1 MTTPNPPRRTMS
13 LSGSLAE
20 RLPQHV
26 ADRLA
31 SYTDQ
36 AKPEP
41 KPQPKPKKHQA
52 QPAVGKPEPA
62 APPTDPPPLANQ
74 PAPPPRPLTVQT
86 AKAER
91 RRQINDLAV
100 ALMQRYPKTFDRRRP
115 LALARGSHKAV
126 QAEFPE
132 VPLPVLGWF
141 FREWTNQIAYQMT
154 LKAGG
159 PRHSLDGTPSGEIT
173 EDEQASAVLL
183 LDVLH
188 KRRKERAA
196 NKAQAVRHP
205 AHSEGL
211 SV

>member
-1 MTTPNPPRRTMS
+1 MATPNPPRRTMS

-26 ADRLA
+26 VDRLA
-31 SYTDQ
+31 SYTEQ

-41 KPQPKPKKHQA
+41 KLPKPKKHQA
-52 QPAVGKPEPA
+52 QPAIGKPKPA
-62 APPTDPPPLANQ
+62 APPAESPPVANQ
-74 PAPPPRPLTVQT
+74 LAPPPRPPEVQT
-86 AKAER
+86 ARTER
-91 RRQINDLAV
+91 RRQINDLTA

-132 VPLPVLGWF
+132 VPLPVLSRF
-141 FREWTNQIAYQMT
+141 FREWTSQIAYQMA

-173 EDEQASAVLL
+173 EDEQASAVVL
-183 LDVLH
+183 LDVLY

-196 NKAQAVRHP
+196 KAQAASR
-205 AHSEGL
+205 
-211 SV
+211 

>member
-26 ADRLA
+26 VDRLA
-31 SYTDQ
+31 SYADQ

-52 QPAVGKPEPA
+52 Q
-62 APPTDPPPLANQ
+62 
-74 PAPPPRPLTVQT
+74 
-86 AKAER
+86 
-91 RRQINDLAV
+91 LAV
-100 ALMQRYPKTFDRRRP
+100 QRYPKTFDRRRP

-132 VPLPVLGWF
+132 VPLPVLSRF
-141 FREWTNQIAYQMT
+141 FREWTSQIAYQMA

-173 EDEQASAVLL
+173 EDEQASAVVL
-183 LDVLH
+183 LDILY

-196 NKAQAVRHP
+196 KAQATSP
-205 AHSEGL
+205 
-211 SV
+211 

>member
-26 ADRLA
+26 VDRLA
-31 SYTDQ
+31 SYADQ

-41 KPQPKPKKHQA
+41 KPQPKLKKHQA
-52 QPAVGKPEPA
+52 QPAVGKPKPA
-62 APPTDPPPLANQ
+62 ALPTESPAVANQ
-74 PAPPPRPLTVQT
+74 PAPPPRPPEVQT
-86 AKAER
+86 ARTER
-91 RRQINDLAV
+91 RRQINELTA

-132 VPLPVLGWF
+132 VPLPVLSRF
-141 FREWTNQIAYQMT
+141 FREWTSQIAYQMA

-173 EDEQASAVLL
+173 EDEQASAVVL
-183 LDVLH
+183 LDILY

-196 NKAQAVRHP
+196 KAQATSP
-205 AHSEGL
+205 
-211 SV
+211 

>member
-26 ADRLA
+26 VDRLA
-31 SYTDQ
+31 SYTEQ

-41 KPQPKPKKHQA
+41 KLPEQKKHQA
-52 QPAVGKPEPA
+52 QPAVGKPKPA
-62 APPTDPPPLANQ
+62 APPAESPPVANQ
-74 PAPPPRPLTVQT
+74 PAPPPRLPEAQT
-86 AKAER
+86 ARTER
-91 RRQINDLAV
+91 RRQINDLTV

-132 VPLPVLGWF
+132 VPLPVLSRF
-141 FREWTNQIAYQMT
+141 FREWTSQIAYQMA

-173 EDEQASAVLL
+173 EDEQASAVVL
-183 LDVLH
+183 LDILY

-196 NKAQAVRHP
+196 KAQATSR
-205 AHSEGL
+205 
-211 SV
+211 

>member
-26 ADRLA
+26 VDRLA
-31 SYTDQ
+31 SYTEQ

-41 KPQPKPKKHQA
+41 KLPEPKKHQA
-52 QPAVGKPEPA
+52 QPAIGKPKPA
-62 APPTDPPPLANQ
+62 APPAESPPVANQ
-74 PAPPPRPLTVQT
+74 LAPPPCPPEVQT
-86 AKAER
+86 ARTER
-91 RRQINDLAV
+91 RRQINDLTA

-132 VPLPVLGWF
+132 VPLPVLSRF
-141 FREWTNQIAYQMT
+141 FREWTSQIAYQMA

-173 EDEQASAVLL
+173 EDEQASAVVL
-183 LDVLH
+183 LDVLY

-196 NKAQAVRHP
+196 KAQAASP
-205 AHSEGL
+205 
-211 SV
+211 

>member
-1 MTTPNPPRRTMS
+1 MATPNPPRRTMS

-26 ADRLA
+26 VDRLA
-31 SYTDQ
+31 SYTEQ

-41 KPQPKPKKHQA
+41 KLPEPKKHQA
-52 QPAVGKPEPA
+52 QPAIGKPKPA
-62 APPTDPPPLANQ
+62 APPAESPPVANQ
-74 PAPPPRPLTVQT
+74 LAPPPRPPEVQT
-86 AKAER
+86 ARTER
-91 RRQINDLAV
+91 RRQINDLTA

-132 VPLPVLGWF
+132 VPLPVLSRF
-141 FREWTNQIAYQMT
+141 FREWTSQIAYQMA

-173 EDEQASAVLL
+173 EDEQASAVVL
-183 LDVLH
+183 LDVLY

-196 NKAQAVRHP
+196 KAQATSP
-205 AHSEGL
+205 
-211 SV
+211 

>member
-26 ADRLA
+26 VDRLA

-41 KPQPKPKKHQA
+41 KPQPKQKKDQT
-52 QPAVGKPEPA
+52 QPTVGKPKPA
-62 APPTDPPPLANQ
+62 APPAEPPPLANQ
-74 PAPPPRPLTVQT
+74 TAPPSRPPEVQT
-86 AKAER
+86 ARTER
-91 RRQINDLAV
+91 RRQINDLTT

-126 QAEFPE
+126 QAEFPA
-132 VPLPVLGWF
+132 VPLPVLNRF
-141 FREWTNQIAYQMT
+141 FREWTSQIAYQMA

-173 EDEQASAVLL
+173 EDEQASAVVL
-183 LDVLH
+183 LDILY

-196 NKAQAVRHP
+196 KAQARSP
-205 AHSEGL
+205 
-211 SV
+211 